1 MKERT
6 KDIVL
11 EERIMEDTKKG
22 FAPKHYSIGSD
33 IWFFVKFYR
42 REEPAVLVLCCF
54 EILFGAVLPLLGIWL
69 PKLTIDLVEQ
79 GVTIPRA
86 VAILGGF
93 VLLMMA
99 VNGISQAVEGGKY
112 NLYNT
117 QRTNLVGILF
127 LKSLRIKY
135 EDAEAGEIKKLYD
148 KAYDGAR
155 HGDWCALSMMV
166 SGTVSLV
173 VNVLRFILYSTV
185 IGSLSFWMLAVL
197 VGFSLI
203 SYGLSMR
210 NIKRQ
215 ESFREERAM
224 ALRHFNSV
232 NRAMGNT
239 RGAKD
244 IRIFGMKQWL
254 LKRREMALDE
264 VIRVRRKSL
273 RVGAFYSRMG
283 FILATLRDLGAYAWL
298 LYRAS
303 KGELTAGDFVL
314 YFGAITGFSG
324 FLTQIMDALADLR
337 SAANGTDYIR
347 AYLEL
352 PEEERTRGNRSI
364 EELRKPLSIEF
375 RNVSFSYKSHSE
387 NGSGEEGQGG
397 KQVFRHLNLTIR
409 AGEKIALVG
418 VNGAGKTTFVKLLCG
433 MYEPDEGQIL
443 INSIDRNEFSRQ
455 ELYRLFSVVFQ
466 EPFILPF
473 TVGENLCMDRAE
485 RVDEAKAWGCLGK
498 AGLEE
503 NFKDRGIGIRSY
515 LTRQMMENGVELSG
529 GQQQRFLLARALYKD
544 APVLVLD
551 EPTAALDPIAES
563 QIYDSYQKYTEGKT
577 AVFISHRLASTRF
590 SDRIVLLEEGE
601 IQETGTHEELMRSG
615 GAYARMYEVQS
626 SYYQDTAESVQ
637 EAEVFGE
644 VFA

>member
-1 MKERT
+1 M
-6 KDIVL
+6 
-11 EERIMEDTKKG
+11 
-22 FAPKHYSIGSD
+22 
-33 IWFFVKFYR
+33 
-42 REEPAVLVLCCF
+42 
-54 EILFGAVLPLLGIWL
+54 
-69 PKLTIDLVEQ
+69 
-79 GVTIPRA
+79 
-86 VAILGGF
+86 
-93 VLLMMA
+93 
-99 VNGISQAVEGGKY
+99 
-112 NLYNT
+112 
-117 QRTNLVGILF
+117 
-127 LKSLRIKY
+127 
-135 EDAEAGEIKKLYD
+135 
-148 KAYDGAR
+148 
-155 HGDWCALSMMV
+155 
-166 SGTVSLV
+166 
-173 VNVLRFILYSTV
+173 
-185 IGSLSFWMLAVL
+185 
-197 VGFSLI
+197 
-203 SYGLSMR
+203 
-210 NIKRQ
+210 
-215 ESFREERAM
+215 
-224 ALRHFNSV
+224 
-232 NRAMGNT
+232 
-239 RGAKD
+239 
-244 IRIFGMKQWL
+244 
-254 LKRREMALDE
+254 
-264 VIRVRRKSL
+264 
-273 RVGAFYSRMG
+273 
-283 FILATLRDLGAYAWL
+283 
-298 LYRAS
+298 
-303 KGELTAGDFVL
+303 
-314 YFGAITGFSG
+314 
-324 FLTQIMDALADLR
+324 
-337 SAANGTDYIR
+337 
-347 AYLEL
+347 
-352 PEEERTRGNRSI
+352 
-364 EELRKPLSIEF
+364 SIEF

-485 RVDEAKAWGCLGK
+485 RVDEVKAWDCLGK

-601 IQETGTHEELMRSG
+601 IQEMGTHEELMRSG

-626 SYYQDTAESVQ
+626 SYYQDTAELVQ
-637 EAEVFGE
+637 ETEVF
-644 VFA
+644 V